1 MEIFGTQQNLVTK
14 IYRGDVNTIS
24 IMLPKNV
31 VALGNSVDI
40 VVRPVS
46 GACWKTSYDFTA
58 DGLVNK
64 SASAMTKVGTDS
76 NTMKYKIE
84 KNALSFTYQNGE
96 NSNAIND
103 SLIAV
108 IYHRN
113 FQEVY

>member
-31 VALGNSVDI
+31 VAIGNSVDI
-40 VVRPVS
+40 VVRPIS
-46 GACWKTSYDFTA
+46 GACWKSSFDFTA
-58 DGLVNK
+58 DGLVSK

-76 NTMKYKIE
+76 NTMKYTVKD
-84 KNALSFTYQNGE
+84 NVVSFTYQGGE
-96 NSNAIND
+96 SNNVVND

-113 FQEVY
+113 FPEV

>member
-1 MEIFGTQQNLVTK
+1 MDIFGTQQNLVTK

-40 VVRPVS
+40 VVRPIS

-58 DGLVNK
+58 DGLVSK

-76 NTMKYKIE
+76 NTMKYTVKD
-84 KNALSFTYQNGE
+84 NVVSFTYQNGE
-96 NSNAIND
+96 STNVVND

-113 FQEVY
+113 FPEV

>member
-14 IYRGDVNTIS
+14 IYRGDVNTMN

-40 VVRPVS
+40 VVRPIS
-46 GACWKTSYDFTA
+46 GACWKTSFDFTA
-58 DGLVNK
+58 DGVVTK

-76 NTMKYKIE
+76 NTMKYKVA
-84 KNALSFTYQNGE
+84 NNVVSFTYQNGE
-96 NSNAIND
+96 NTNAAND

-113 FQEVY
+113 FAEV

>member
-14 IYRGDVNTIS
+14 IYRGDVNNLS

-31 VALGNSVDI
+31 VVLGNSVDI
-40 VVRPVS
+40 VVRPIS

-64 SASAMTKVGTDS
+64 NASAMTKVGTDS
-76 NTMKYKIE
+76 NTMKYSIA
-84 KNALSFTYQNGE
+84 NNVVSFTYQGGE
-96 NSNAIND
+96 NTNADND

-113 FQEVY
+113 FAEV

>member
-1 MEIFGTQQNLVTK
+1 MEIFRTQQNLVTK
-14 IYRGDVNTIS
+14 VYRGDVNSIS

-58 DGLVNK
+58 DGLVSKN
-64 SASAMTKVGTDS
+64 ASAMTKVGTDS
-76 NTMKYKIE
+76 NTMKYSITN
-84 KNALSFTYQNGE
+84 NAVSFTYQNGE
-96 NSNAIND
+96 NANTTND

-113 FQEVY
+113 FSEV

>member
-14 IYRGDVNTIS
+14 IYRGDVNTIN
-24 IMLPKNV
+24 IILPKNV

-46 GACWKTSYDFTA
+46 GACWKTSYDFTT
-58 DGLVNK
+58 DGLVSKN
-64 SASAMTKVGTDS
+64 ASAMTKVGTDS
-76 NTMKYKIE
+76 NTMKYSIT
-84 KNALSFTYQNGE
+84 NNTVSFTYQDGE
-96 NSNAIND
+96 NANAVND

-113 FQEVY
+113 FAEV

>member
-31 VALGNSVDI
+31 VALGNSIGI
-40 VVRPVS
+40 VVRPIS

-58 DGLVNK
+58 DGLANK

-76 NTMKYKIE
+76 NTMKYSIA
-84 KNALSFTYQNGE
+84 NNVVSFAYKDGE
-96 NSNAIND
+96 NSNAVND

-113 FQEVY
+113 FPEV

>member
-14 IYRGDVNTIS
+14 IYRGDVNTIN

-40 VVRPVS
+40 VVRPIS
-46 GACWKTSYDFTA
+46 GACWKTSYDFTS
-58 DGLVNK
+58 DGLANK

-76 NTMKYKIE
+76 NTMKYSIT
-84 KNALSFTYQNGE
+84 NNVVSFAYQNGE
-96 NSNAIND
+96 STNVVND
-103 SLIAV
+103 SLIAI

-113 FQEVY
+113 FQEV

>member
-14 IYRGDVNTIS
+14 IYRGDVNSMT

-40 VVRPVS
+40 VVRPIS

-58 DGLVNK
+58 DGIVSKN
-64 SASAMTKVGTDS
+64 ASAMTKVGADS
-76 NTMKYKIE
+76 NTMKYSIS
-84 KNALSFTYQNGE
+84 NNVLSFTYQNGE
-96 NSNAIND
+96 NAEAAND

-108 IYHRN
+108 VYHRN
-113 FQEVY
+113 FSEV

>member
-14 IYRGDVNTIS
+14 IYRGDVNSLS

-40 VVRPVS
+40 VVRPIS

-58 DGLVNK
+58 DGVVNK

-76 NTMKYKIE
+76 NTMKYKVA
-84 KNALSFTYQNGE
+84 NNVVTFTYQNGE
-96 NSNAIND
+96 NANAVND

-113 FQEVY
+113 FPEV

>member
-1 MEIFGTQQNLVTK
+1 MEIFGSQQNLVTK
-14 IYRGDVNTIS
+14 IYRGDVNTMN

-31 VALGNSVDI
+31 VALGNSIDI

-64 SASAMTKVGTDS
+64 QASTMTKVGTDS
-76 NTMKYKIE
+76 NTMKYKVV
-84 KNALSFTYQNGE
+84 NNVVSFTYQDAE
-96 NSNAIND
+96 NANADND

-113 FQEVY
+113 FSEV

>member
-14 IYRGDVNTIS
+14 IYRGDVNTIN

-40 VVRPVS
+40 VVRPIS
-46 GACWKTSYDFTA
+46 GACWKTSFDFTA

-76 NTMKYKIE
+76 NTMKYSIA
-84 KNALSFTYQNGE
+84 NNVVSFTYQTGD
-96 NSNAIND
+96 SANAVND

-113 FQEVY
+113 FQEV

>member
-14 IYRGDVNTIS
+14 IYRGDVNS
-24 IMLPKNV
+24 MKIMLPKNV
-31 VALGNSVDI
+31 VSLGNSIDI
-40 VVRPVS
+40 VVRPIS

-76 NTMKYKIE
+76 NTMKYSIG
-84 KNALSFTYQNGE
+84 NNVISFTYQNSE
-96 NSNAIND
+96 NTNVDND

-113 FQEVY
+113 FPEV

>member
-14 IYRGDVNTIS
+14 IYRGDVNTIN
-24 IMLPKNV
+24 IILPKNV

-40 VVRPVS
+40 VARPIS

-64 SASAMTKVGTDS
+64 TASAMTKVGTDT
-76 NTMKYKIE
+76 NTMKYTIKD
-84 KNALSFTYQNGE
+84 NVVSFTYQNGD
-96 NSNAIND
+96 SANASND

-113 FQEVY
+113 FAEV

>member
-14 IYRGDVNTIS
+14 IYRGDANSLS
-24 IMLPKNV
+24 ILLPNKV

-40 VVRPVS
+40 VVRPIS
-46 GACWKTSYDFTA
+46 GACWKTTYDFTA
-58 DGLVNK
+58 DELVNK

-76 NTMKYKIE
+76 NTMKYSII
-84 KNALSFTYQNGE
+84 NNVISFTYQDGE
-96 NSNAIND
+96 NSNVTND

-113 FQEVY
+113 FTGV

>member
-14 IYRGDVNTIS
+14 IYRGDVNSVS

-31 VALGNSVDI
+31 VAVGNSFDI
-40 VVRPVS
+40 VVRPIS

-58 DGLVNK
+58 DGLVSKN
-64 SASAMTKVGTDS
+64 ASAMTKVGTDS
-76 NTMKYKIE
+76 NTMKYSIAN
-84 KNALSFTYQNGE
+84 NALSFTYQNGE
-96 NSNAIND
+96 NANVDND

-113 FQEVY
+113 FTEV

>member
-14 IYRGDVNTIS
+14 IYRGDVNSIS

-40 VVRPVS
+40 VVRPIS

-64 SASAMTKVGTDS
+64 NASAMTKVGADS
-76 NTMKYKIE
+76 NTMKYSITN
-84 KNALSFTYQNGE
+84 NAVSFTYQNGE
-96 NSNAIND
+96 STNATND

-113 FQEVY
+113 FSEV

>member
-40 VVRPVS
+40 VVRPIS
-46 GACWKTSYDFTA
+46 GACWKTSFDFTA
-58 DGLVNK
+58 DGIVNK

-76 NTMKYKIE
+76 NTMKYSIT
-84 KNALSFTYQNGE
+84 NNVVSLTYKDGE
-96 NSNAIND
+96 NTNAVND

-113 FQEVY
+113 FPEV

>member
-1 MEIFGTQQNLVTK
+1 MVIFGTNQNLVTK
-14 IYRGDVNTIS
+14 LYCGDVNNTV

-46 GACWKTSYDFTA
+46 GACWKTSFDFTA
-58 DGLVNK
+58 DGIVNK
-64 SASAMTKVGTDS
+64 SESAMTKVGTDS
-76 NTMKYKIE
+76 NTMKYTIKD
-84 KNALSFTYQNGE
+84 NSLSFTYKDGE
-96 NSNAIND
+96 SANAAND

-113 FQEVY
+113 FAEV